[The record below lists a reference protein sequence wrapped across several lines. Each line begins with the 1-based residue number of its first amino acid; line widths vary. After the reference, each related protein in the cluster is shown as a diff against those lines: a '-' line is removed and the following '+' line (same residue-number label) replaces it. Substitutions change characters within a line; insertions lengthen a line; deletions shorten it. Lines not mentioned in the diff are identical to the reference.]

1 MFIFEKLYVEFVPF
15 DQLTSQEKSAWQNFY
30 ITDTN
35 PGGLYKV
42 GKVYP
47 VLGINDRGSGTW
59 QCLIASERK
68 TFNWI
73 PLEIL
78 RYSTP
83 AEAASKSTASPTENS
98 PHPIQPE
105 AKDATPSTPSS
116 RKVKAVS

>member
-1 MFIFEKLYVEFVPF
+1 MFIFEKLFVEFVPF
-15 DQLTSQEKSAWQNFY
+15 EQLTTQEKSAWHNFY
-30 ITDTN
+30 ITETN

-42 GKVYP
+42 GKTYS

-59 QCLIASERK
+59 QCLIASERR

-78 RYSTP
+78 RYQSSQSTF
-83 AEAASKSTASPTENS
+83 ESKETEKPLPT
-98 PHPIQPE
+98 HPE
-105 AKDATPSTPSS
+105 AKDATPSTTST

>member
-1 MFIFEKLYVEFVPF
+1 MFIFEKLFVEFVPF
-15 DQLTSQEKSAWQNFY
+15 DQLTSQEKSAWHNFY

-42 GKVYP
+42 GKTYS

-59 QCLIASERK
+59 QCLIASERN

-78 RYSTP
+78 RYSSSTSTFANQP
-83 AEAASKSTASPTENS
+83 TAEPLPTHS
-98 PHPIQPE
+98 E
-105 AKDATPSTPSS
+105 AKEPTPSTATP
-116 RKVKAVS
+116 RKTKAAS